1 MTTQEQDS
9 PQTPAQALQGLKIVE
24 CATIIAAPL
33 SGRLMADFGAEVIH
47 VEHPQKGDDLRHFGF
62 TQDGVNP
69 WWKTYARN
77 KKTVTLNISK
87 PRGREI
93 LFRLLEDADIF
104 IENFRPGR
112 LEQWNIRYEDLA
124 AINPRLIMV
133 RVSGFGQTGP
143 YSSQPGFGTLIE
155 AMSGFAHLTGQPDG
169 PPTLPHFALAD
180 SFAACYATM
189 AAMFAVYHRD
199 VIGTGKGQVIDVSLW
214 ESLYSML
221 GPNVLVN
228 ELTGEPPRRM
238 GNRTITSAP
247 RNIYHTKDGRWVALA
262 GSTPA
267 TAIRLFKAMGK
278 AEMADDPRFATNRA
292 RLDNV
297 EELDAIMQGWIGNQT
312 LDEVTATLR
321 EHAVPVGPVFDIADI
336 MANPHAQARDMVIE
350 SPDGDGPPLKMEGV
364 VPKMSDTPGTV
375 RHAGREMGADNAE
388 IFEQRLG
395 LSADEL
401 AALKSDG
408 II

>member
-1 MTTQEQDS
+1 MTAPEQDS
-9 PQTPAQALQGLKIVE
+9 PQTPAQALQGLKVVE
-24 CATIIAAPL
+24 CATVIAAPL
-33 SGRLMADFGAEVIH
+33 CGRLLADFGAEVIH

-112 LEQWNIRYEDLA
+112 LEEWGIGYEELA
-124 AINPRLIMV
+124 EINPRLIMV
-133 RVSGFGQTGP
+133 RVSGFGQYGP

-169 PPTLPHFALAD
+169 PPTLPQFALAD
-180 SFAACYATM
+180 SFAGCYATM
-189 AAMFAVYHRD
+189 AAMFAIYHRD
-199 VIGTGKGQVIDVSLW
+199 VIGTGKGQMIDVSLW
-214 ESLYSML
+214 ESLFSML
-221 GPNVLVN
+221 GPNALVN
-228 ELTGEPPRRM
+228 ELTGEPPIRT

-247 RNIYHTKDGRWVALA
+247 RNIYHTKDQRWVALA

-267 TAIRLFKAMGK
+267 TAIRLFKAMGMP
-278 AEMADDPRFATNRA
+278 ELTDDPRFATNGD
-292 RLDNV
+292 RLQNV
-297 EELDAIMQGWIGNQT
+297 EALDAIMQDWIGSQT
-312 LDEVTATLR
+312 LDEVTTILR
-321 EHAVPVGPVFDIADI
+321 DNAVPVGPVFNVADI
-336 MANPHAQARDMVIE
+336 MANPHAQARDMVID
-350 SPDGDGPPLKMEGV
+350 SPDGDGPTLKMEGV
-364 VPKMSDTPGTV
+364 VPKMAGTPGAV
-375 RHAGREMGADNAE
+375 RHAGREMGADNSE

-395 LSADEL
+395 LSGEEL
-401 AALKSDG
+401 AALKNDG

>member
-1 MTTQEQDS
+1 MST
-9 PQTPAQALQGLKIVE
+9 PQQALQGLNVVE
-24 CATIIAAPL
+24 CATVIAAPL
-33 SGRLMADFGAEVIH
+33 CGRLLADFGAEVIH
-47 VEHPQKGDDLRHFGF
+47 VEHPEKGDDLRHFGF

-87 PRGREI
+87 PQGRE
-93 LFRLLEDADIF
+93 LLLRLLADADIF

-112 LEQWNIRYEDLA
+112 LEQWNIHYDELA
-124 AINPRLIMV
+124 ELNPRLIMV
-133 RVSGFGQTGP
+133 RVSGFGQSGP

-155 AMSGFAHLTGQPDG
+155 AMSGFAHLTGDPDG

-199 VIGTGKGQVIDVSLW
+199 IIGTGKGQMIDVSLW

-228 ELTGEPPRRM
+228 ELTGKPPMRM
-238 GNRTITSAP
+238 GNRTTTSAP
-247 RNIYHTKDGRWVALA
+247 RNIYHTKDDRWVALA

-267 TAIRLFKAMGK
+267 TAIRLFGAIGK
-278 AEMADDPRFATNRA
+278 PEMADDPRFATNTD
-292 RLDNV
+292 RLQNV
-297 EELDAIMQGWIGNQT
+297 EELDAIMQGWIGAHT
-312 LDEVTATLR
+312 LDEVTEILR
-321 EHAVPVGPVFDIADI
+321 QAAVPVGPVFNVADI
-336 MANPHAQARDMVIE
+336 VANAHAQARDMVIE

-364 VPKMSDTPGTV
+364 VPKMSETPGTV
-375 RHAGREMGADNAE
+375 RHAGRELGADNAE
-388 IFEQRLG
+388 IFEHRLG
-395 LSADEL
+395 LSAEQV

>member
-1 MTTQEQDS
+1 MPEPDQD
-9 PQTPAQALQGLKIVE
+9 PLHPAAQALQGLKVVE
-24 CATIIAAPL
+24 CATVIAAPL
-33 SGRLMADFGAEVIH
+33 CGRLLADFGAEVIH
-47 VEHPQKGDDLRHFGF
+47 VEHPEKGDDLRHFGF

-69 WWKTYARN
+69 WWKCYARN
-77 KKTVTLNISK
+77 KKMVTLNISK
-87 PRGREI
+87 PQGREL

-112 LEQWNIRYEDLA
+112 LEQWGITYEDLA
-124 AINPRLIMV
+124 ELNPRLIMV
-133 RVSGFGQTGP
+133 RVSGFGQYGP

-180 SFAACYATM
+180 SFAACYGAM
-189 AAMFAVYHRD
+189 AAMFAVHHRD
-199 VIGTGKGQVIDVSLW
+199 VIGTGRGQMIDVSLW

-228 ELTGEPPRRM
+228 ELTGEPPMRM
-238 GNRTITSAP
+238 GNRTTTSAP
-247 RNIYHTKDGRWVALA
+247 RNIYRTGDDRWVALA

-267 TAIRLFKAMGK
+267 TAIRLFAAIGRP
-278 AEMADDPRFATNRA
+278 EMADDPRFATNKD
-292 RLDNV
+292 RLANV
-297 EELDAIMQGWIGNQT
+297 EALDAIMGDWIGAHT
-312 LDEVTATLR
+312 LDEVTAILR
-321 EHAVPVGPVFDIADI
+321 DNAVPVGPVFDVADI
-336 MANPHAQARDMVIE
+336 VADPHAQARGMVVD

-364 VPKMSDTPGTV
+364 VPKMSETPGAV
-375 RHAGREMGADNAE
+375 HHAGRDIGADNIE
-388 IFEQRLG
+388 IFEQQLG
-395 LSADEL
+395 LSSEQL

>member
-1 MTTQEQDS
+1 MSAPDQNLLQSAT
-9 PQTPAQALQGLKIVE
+9 QALSGLKVVE
-24 CATIIAAPL
+24 CATVIAAPL
-33 SGRLMADFGAEVIH
+33 SGRMLADFGAEVIH

-87 PRGREI
+87 PKGREL

-112 LEQWNIRYEDLA
+112 LEQWDIRYEDLA
-124 AINPRLIMV
+124 EINPRLIMV
-133 RVSGFGQTGP
+133 RVSGFGQYGP
-143 YSSQPGFGTLIE
+143 YSNQPGFGTLVE

-169 PPTLPHFALAD
+169 PPTLPQFALAD
-180 SFAACYATM
+180 SFAGCYATM
-189 AAMFAVYHRD
+189 ATMFAVYHRD
-199 VIGTGKGQVIDVSLW
+199 VIGTGKGQMIDVSLW

-228 ELTGEPPRRM
+228 ELTGEPPMRT

-247 RNIYHTKDGRWVALA
+247 RNIYHTKDDRWVALA

-267 TAIRLFKAMGK
+267 TAIRLFGAMGK
-278 AEMADDPRFATNRA
+278 PEMADDPRFATNRA

-297 EELDAIMQGWIGNQT
+297 EELDAIMQDWIGSLT
-312 LDEVTATLR
+312 LDEVTTTLH
-321 EHAVPVGPVFDIADI
+321 EQAVPVGPVFNIADI
-336 MANPHAQARDMVIE
+336 IANPHVQARDMVIE
-350 SPDGDGPPLKMEGV
+350 SPDGNGPPLKMEGV
-364 VPKMSDTPGTV
+364 VPKMSETPGAV
-375 RHAGREMGADNAE
+375 RHAGREMGANNVE